1 MSEQSLSDSI
11 FRHEYKNDKVPIFMH
26 GFEIVLFIIV
36 IALIISVAA
45 LSNKIKPCNSSSST
59 SETKEGMAP
68 AQRFHLAQSY
78 AKIPTEQPKKEG
90 MKVPGNEFDTAL
102 RNPSNGRR
110 KTREG
115 LKLYDDPMKAGNP
128 MSVARGGMPM
138 NYELKKNL
146 GKNANMEVLD
156 NNAHLNGPQLPPTGP
171 EFGKS
176 DIVPYGTSSRMA
188 GVNQNLSSLT
198 GITSS
203 KHSRQ

>member
-1 MSEQSLSDSI
+1 MPQI
-11 FRHEYKNDKVPIFMH
+11 FQGV
-26 GFEIVLFIIV
+26 EILAIAVI
-36 IALIISVAA
+36 IALLITIAA
-45 LSNKIKPCNSSSST
+45 ITKKIKICSSSSGT

-78 AKIPTEQPKKEG
+78 AKIPTEQPNKEG

-110 KTREG
+110 KTRG
-115 LKLYDDPMKAGNP
+115 GIKLYDDPMKAGNP

-203 KHSRQ
+203 KHNKQ